1 MTASNKEDF
10 LFQLHNELHRIG
22 IDANEDI
29 FADFEEHFKASAGEG
44 LSEEET
50 CRRLGDVKEIARGY
64 LNMESSRINSL
75 VAREVESERPRVSL
89 TKPGYSEPAD
99 SSLKASAQDAQS
111 APIREYTPEHLSDEI
126 YPESQRVHLEKPE
139 EAHNAQSAQN
149 AQTAQNTQNAQ
160 SGQGAQ
166 TAQANGA
173 NPSVAEAFS
182 AAGKAAAEAFKT
194 AGHAVAEAVNT
205 DAVKG
210 AGKAAANAMKN
221 AGQAVADA
229 VRTSAENI
237 KAEHEARA
245 QAAQNAQNAQN
256 MQTDSVP
263 HPQNTAR
270 ECCSDSRTGYVPPQ
284 DGSHSIKSGSEFTFA
299 SIKGMKPNINAGKL
313 IGALILDVFLW
324 WWLVIMLGGIAGSLG
339 LGVFPSMLGAGFA
352 TLFDS
357 ASHFFLIT
365 RVFLGVAQISTA
377 IIFLLLAILLVRGII
392 KIVKN
397 VVITHIKAIYDL

>member
-139 EAHNAQSAQN
+139 EAHNAQS
-149 AQTAQNTQNAQ
+149 TQNAQ
-160 SGQGAQ
+160 S
-166 TAQANGA
+166 AQANGA

-210 AGKAAANAMKN
+210 AGKAAANAMKT

-245 QAAQNAQNAQN
+245 QAAQNAQDVQP
-256 MQTDSVP
+256 DSVP

-284 DGSHSIKSGSEFTFA
+284 DGSHNIKSGSEFTFA
-299 SIKGMKPNINAGKL
+299 SIKGMKPNVNAGKL

-377 IIFLLLAILLVRGII
+377 IIFLLLACLLVRGII